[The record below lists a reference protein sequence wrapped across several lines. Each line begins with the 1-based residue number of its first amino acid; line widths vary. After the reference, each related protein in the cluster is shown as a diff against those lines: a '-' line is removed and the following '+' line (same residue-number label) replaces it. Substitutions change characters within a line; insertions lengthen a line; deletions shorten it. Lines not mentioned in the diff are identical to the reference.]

1 MADFPTSADQVTAE
15 HINAYLDAAGCLGGA
30 RVTDVESTIIGTG
43 KMGDNAR
50 LVLHYEGA
58 TNSAPDSLIGK
69 FPASDETAR
78 SIAGAQGAYY
88 NEVMFYREIAPHTTM
103 QVPRIYGS
111 ELSEDRMDF
120 ILLMEDMAPAEPG
133 NNLVGASREQ
143 AELAL
148 AEAAKLAA
156 AFYGDET
163 LGERDYVL
171 TATRDDG
178 GEFGAA
184 LMQQSWPG
192 FVDRFG
198 HGMTPEMIRFGE
210 RYVEH
215 HAHFATRFQ
224 GKKTIAHGDFRSE
237 NILFG
242 PQGATVV
249 DWQTTNESSA
259 LTDAAYYLGGSVA
272 VEDRR
277 AWERDLIEH
286 YRVILDRAGVSLESK
301 DCWEQYREF
310 AMHGILITVLGA
322 SFSTPDERSDK
333 MFLSMVQGH
342 LQHCIDVG
350 AEEFLPA

>member
-1 MADFPTSADQVTAE
+1 MANFPTSADQVTAD
-15 HINAYLDAAGCLGGA
+15 HINTYLKAAGCLGGA
-30 RVTDVESTIIGTG
+30 RVVDVQSTIIGTG

-50 LVLHYEGA
+50 LVLHYEGD
-58 TNSAPDSLIGK
+58 TDGAPESLIGK
-69 FPASDETAR
+69 FPASDDTAR

-88 NEVMFYREIAPHTTM
+88 NEVMFYREIAPHTAM

-133 NNLVGASREQ
+133 NNLVGASRAQ
-143 AELAL
+143 ADLAL

-163 LGERDYVL
+163 LGNRDYVL

-215 HAHFATRFQ
+215 HAYFATRFQ
-224 GKKTIAHGDFRSE
+224 GRKTIAHGDFRSE

-242 PQGATVV
+242 PSGATVV
-249 DWQTTNESSA
+249 DWQTTSESSA

-272 VEDRR
+272 LEDRR
-277 AWERDLIEH
+277 AWERELIEN
-286 YRVILDRAGVSLESK
+286 YRVRLDKSGVMLDAG

-342 LQHCIDVG
+342 LQHCIDVA
-350 AEEFLPA
+350 AEEFLPG